1 MYCTIINNETLPN
14 FSLGNDEVI
23 LYEGEVGFKIDAK
36 KSAAKL
42 FLRLTSTRMIF
53 EKVRGILKKEKELI
67 EIILLNEIKLFNGEI
82 QCQQKNKELYIQTM
96 GKNFFLVFPGYF
108 QASKVSTKIINAA
121 TGTTVA
127 ERGSDKVKQAFDLV
141 DDALGLDTREIAKGL
156 LENGIKGT
164 IINGLKSKKI
174 VISF

>member
-1 MYCTIINNETLPN
+1 MINNGTLPN

-23 LYEGEVGFKIDAK
+23 LYEGEVGFKMDAK
-36 KSAAKL
+36 KSATKL
-42 FLRLTSTRMIF
+42 LLTLTSTRMIF

-108 QASKVSTKIINAA
+108 QASKVSNAA

-164 IINGLKSKKI
+164 IINGLKSKK
-174 VISF
+174 

>member
-1 MYCTIINNETLPN
+1 MYCTMINNETLPN

-23 LYEGEVGFKIDAK
+23 LYEGEVGFKIDAE
-36 KSAAKL
+36 KSPAKL
-42 FLRLTSTRMIF
+42 HLTLTSTRMIF
-53 EKVRGILKKEKELI
+53 EQVRGIFKKEKELI
-67 EIILLNEIKLFNGEI
+67 EIIPLNEIKLFNGEI

-108 QASKVSTKIINAA
+108 QASKVSTKIINAT

-141 DDALGLDTREIAKGL
+141 DDVLGLDTREIAKGF

-164 IINGLKSKKI
+164 IINGLKGKK
-174 VISF
+174 